1 MKIVNL
7 NCKGLLPEN
16 NMTYCKILYF
26 DDLLEFQIRI
36 LPIPDLEV
44 FVRNSVSVTIA
55 PLKKVLLSSK
65 NPLR

>member
-1 MKIVNL
+1 
-7 NCKGLLPEN
+7 
-16 NMTYCKILYF
+16 MTYFKILDF